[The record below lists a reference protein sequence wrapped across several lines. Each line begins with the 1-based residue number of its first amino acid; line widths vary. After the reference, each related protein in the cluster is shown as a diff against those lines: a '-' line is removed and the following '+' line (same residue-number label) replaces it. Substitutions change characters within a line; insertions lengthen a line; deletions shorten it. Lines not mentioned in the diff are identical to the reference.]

1 LRHLPLLFVLSS
13 LLLACGAGQA
23 SLSGGGGETLVPL
36 ADFLREDI
44 ERAPIAPAR
53 FDEAKVVIVSFWAT
67 WCKPCK
73 GEMPLLNDLYKAYGP
88 QGLEVFAVS
97 IDDAA
102 VAGEVRAY
110 VQANRFAFTVVH
122 DEDGVIAG
130 ELNPRVDV
138 PFTIVLSKGR
148 VHKVHRGFTAAD
160 YPVLEAEVKALL
172 AGAGS

>member
-1 LRHLPLLFVLSS
+1 MRHLSLLLVLSS
-13 LLLACGAGQA
+13 LLIACGAGQA
-23 SLSGGGGETLVPL
+23 SLGAGGGETRIPL

-44 ERAPIAPAR
+44 ERAPITPAR
-53 FDEAKVVIVSFWAT
+53 LDEAKAVIVSFWAT

-73 GEMPLLNDLYKAYGP
+73 GELPLLNDLVKTYGDK
-88 QGLEVFAVS
+88 GLEVFAVS

-122 DEDGVIAG
+122 DEDGAIAG

-138 PFTIVLSKGR
+138 PFTMVLSKGR

-160 YPVLEAEVKALL
+160 FPVLEAEVKALL
-172 AGAGS
+172 AEPGT